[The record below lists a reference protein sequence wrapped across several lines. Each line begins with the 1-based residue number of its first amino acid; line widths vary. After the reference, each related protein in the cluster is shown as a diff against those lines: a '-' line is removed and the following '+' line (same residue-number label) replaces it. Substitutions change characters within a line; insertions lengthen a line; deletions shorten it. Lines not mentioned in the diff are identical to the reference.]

1 MSLECETIL
10 LEVVGGPEEE
20 FELGLAGKAGLGSTW
35 CQVQQLDCWL
45 ESLLPRLLL
54 T

>member
-20 FELGLAGKAGLGSTW
+20 FDMEKFVSGL
-35 CQVQQLDCWL
+35 LDK
-45 ESLLPRLLL
+45 SI
-54 T
+54 